1 MIETINANCLDV
13 LKQTAANSQDLI
25 FCDPPYALGSDV
37 IIRKDGKP
45 DYRKAVDFMSKWQQP
60 DGYFWEQ
67 WFNEAFRVLRYGGRV
82 VMFGMDRQ
90 LMLNKYYACF
100 AGFAEQQSLYWYF
113 ISNFPKASDLG
124 KMLDKNAGAN
134 TDALDL
140 KYQFRQYLRLRLLES
155 GSKQSD
161 INKLLGTQMAGHYF
175 GESQPAIPT
184 IEHYEK
190 LKAFL
195 NLSDEYDFL
204 IYERPKDT
212 IEAEREV
219 IGEKKGTN
227 QDSIAYGKFNDKV
240 IDITTPATTLA
251 QKYNGMKYS
260 IAPLKQT
267 NETILVFQKPYKTG
281 SCLHDTLAYE
291 NGDDTCMCG
300 AVDVEGNR
308 CEILDTDTDKRIGT
322 DATSNR
328 HTDEFGMFGINSDGV
343 RMYKE
348 NGRYPA
354 QTYCDDEAAK
364 VLDGQSGISK
374 SNGAFPKETEA
385 EYSNIFGKKKPKNKE
400 RINLTDTGGCSR
412 ILHRCNYDLND
423 YDIYHYC
430 PKVSNRERNEGCGIL
445 ESKRASHFGYDLGL
459 GNAGEGMFKDRN
471 PIKNNTHPTVKPI
484 ALLKKIIALFKTPN
498 ELHVL
503 DPFMGSGSMGIAC
516 IELGV
521 SYTGVELDP
530 EYYTIAQ
537 TRLAHHKKQKQSK
550 LF

>member
-1 MIETINANCLDV
+1 MIKTINANCLDV

-60 DGYFWEQ
+60 DGYFWED
-67 WFNEAFRVLRYGGRV
+67 WFSEAFRVLRYGGRV

-113 ISNFPKASDLG
+113 ISNFPKASDLS
-124 KMLDKNAGAN
+124 KMLDKNAGA
-134 TDALDL
+134 
-140 KYQFRQYLRLRLLES
+140 
-155 GSKQSD
+155 
-161 INKLLGTQMAGHYF
+161 
-175 GESQPAIPT
+175 
-184 IEHYEK
+184 
-190 LKAFL
+190 
-195 NLSDEYDFL
+195 
-204 IYERPKDT
+204 
-212 IEAEREV
+212 EREV
-219 IGEKKGTN
+219 LGANPNSRPNCSGNDMNTLN
-227 QDSIAYGKFNDKV
+227 GK
-240 IDITTPATTLA
+240 ITESTLTAPATTLA

-354 QTYCDDEAAK
+354 QTYIDDEAAK

-374 SNGAFPKETEA
+374 SSGGDGSKYKSDTNIVFKKETIV
-385 EYSNIFGKKKPKNKE
+385 NNGKNG
-400 RINLTDTGGCSR
+400 LGLGDTGGCSR

-430 PKVSNRERNEGCGIL
+430 PKVSNKERNEGCGML
-445 ESKRASHFGYDLGL
+445 NEKQTVQFNERM
-459 GNAGEGMFKDRN
+459 EGQVRSDGTVIKDPKPQQN
-471 PIKNNTHPTVKPI
+471 HHPTVKPI
-484 ALLKKIIALFKTPN
+484 ALLKKIIQLFKTPN
-498 ELHVL
+498 PLHVL

-521 SYTGVELDP
+521 SYTGVELDA

-537 TRLAHHKKQKQSK
+537 TRLAHHDTKNKSK

>member
-13 LKQTAANSQDLI
+13 LKETAANSQDLI

-45 DYRKAVDFMSKWQQP
+45 DYRKAVDFMAKWQQP

-67 WFNEAFRVLRYGGRV
+67 WFAEAFRVLRYGGRV

-100 AGFAEQQSLYWYF
+100 AGFAEQQSLYWF
-113 ISNFPKASDLG
+113 AISGFPKASDLG
-124 KMLDKNAGAN
+124 KMLDKNAGA
-134 TDALDL
+134 
-140 KYQFRQYLRLRLLES
+140 
-155 GSKQSD
+155 
-161 INKLLGTQMAGHYF
+161 
-175 GESQPAIPT
+175 
-184 IEHYEK
+184 
-190 LKAFL
+190 
-195 NLSDEYDFL
+195 
-204 IYERPKDT
+204 
-212 IEAEREV
+212 EREV
-219 IGEKKGTN
+219 VGKYKRPDGTERPNRESWQLKGN
-227 QDSIAYGKFNDKV
+227 WKENSGFDPSKDA
-240 IDITTPATTLA
+240 ITTPATTLA
-251 QKYNGMKYS
+251 QKYDGMKYS

-291 NGDDTCMCG
+291 NGDAECMCG

-308 CEILDTDTDKRIGT
+308 CEANGVQLGRNNKRDAKMTNTIIDLGLKAGAINF
-322 DATSNR
+322 DAT
-328 HTDEFGMFGINSDGV
+328 
-343 RMYKE
+343 
-348 NGRYPA
+348 GRYPA

-364 VLDGQSGISK
+364 VLDRQSGVQKGSDSIRNNKNSVTTGK
-374 SNGAFPKETEA
+374 DSNTSC
-385 EYSNIFGKKKPKNKE
+385 YGKYNDCTTKGHA
-400 RINLTDTGGCSR
+400 DTGGCSR

-423 YDIYHYC
+423 YDIYMYC
-430 PKVSNRERNEGCGIL
+430 PKVSNKERNEGCGML
-445 ESKRASHFGYDLGL
+445 ETHTSNW
-459 GNAGEGMFKDRN
+459 NAKSTFQNTPPEKQQ
-471 PIKNNTHPTVKPI
+471 PKSNNHPTVKPI
-484 ALLKKIIALFKTPN
+484 ALLKKIIQLFKTPN
-498 ELHVL
+498 PLHVL

-537 TRLAHHKKQKQSK
+537 TRLAHHNTKNNSK

>member
-13 LKQTAANSQDLI
+13 LKETAANSQDLI

-45 DYRKAVDFMSKWQQP
+45 DYRKAVDFMAKWQQP

-67 WFNEAFRVLRYGGRV
+67 WFAEAFRVLRYGGRV

-100 AGFAEQQSLYWYF
+100 AGFAEQQSLYWFF
-113 ISNFPKASDLG
+113 ISSFPKASDLS
-124 KMLDKNAGAN
+124 KNLDKNAGA
-134 TDALDL
+134 
-140 KYQFRQYLRLRLLES
+140 
-155 GSKQSD
+155 
-161 INKLLGTQMAGHYF
+161 
-175 GESQPAIPT
+175 
-184 IEHYEK
+184 
-190 LKAFL
+190 
-195 NLSDEYDFL
+195 
-204 IYERPKDT
+204 
-212 IEAEREV
+212 EREV
-219 IGEKKGTN
+219 VGKKTDGRYASDFQNGNNPFVGMQKDSTKEVSNKITN
-227 QDSIAYGKFNDKV
+227 
-240 IDITTPATTLA
+240 ITTPATTLA

-308 CEILDTDTDKRIGT
+308 CEAISETDNKSRLVG
-322 DATSNR
+322 
-328 HTDEFGMFGINSDGV
+328 FKGLKFNSDTYHKSITINQQTDIG
-343 RMYKE
+343 

-364 VLDGQSGISK
+364 VLDRQSGICKSGRLGIGHVGSNSFGVCKTDRKKNAISK
-374 SNGAFPKETEA
+374 
-385 EYSNIFGKKKPKNKE
+385 EYGN
-400 RINLTDTGGCSR
+400 DTGGCSR

-423 YDIYHYC
+423 YDIYMYC
-430 PKVSNRERNEGCGIL
+430 PKVSNKERNEGCGML
-445 ESKRASHFGYDLGL
+445 ETHTSNW
-459 GNAGEGMFKDRN
+459 NAKSTFQNTPPEKQQ
-471 PIKNNTHPTVKPI
+471 PKSNNHPTVKPI
-484 ALLKKIIALFKTPN
+484 ALLKKIIQLFKTPN
-498 ELHVL
+498 PLHVL

-521 SYTGVELDP
+521 SYTGVELDA

-537 TRLAHHKKQKQSK
+537 TRLAHHETKNNSK

>member
-13 LKQTAANSQDLI
+13 LKETAANSQDLI

-45 DYRKAVDFMSKWQQP
+45 DYRKAVDFMAKWQQP

-67 WFNEAFRVLRYGGRV
+67 WFAEAFRVLRYGGRV

-100 AGFAEQQSLYWYF
+100 AGFAEQQSLYWYT
-113 ISNFPKASDLG
+113 ISGFPKASDLG
-124 KMLDKNAGAN
+124 KMLDKNAGA
-134 TDALDL
+134 
-140 KYQFRQYLRLRLLES
+140 
-155 GSKQSD
+155 
-161 INKLLGTQMAGHYF
+161 
-175 GESQPAIPT
+175 
-184 IEHYEK
+184 
-190 LKAFL
+190 
-195 NLSDEYDFL
+195 
-204 IYERPKDT
+204 
-212 IEAEREV
+212 EREV
-219 IGEKKGTN
+219 VGFTNRHTTKHKENGT
-227 QDSIAYGKFNDKV
+227 SIVLARNGVCEETGKTFE
-240 IDITTPATTLA
+240 TTPATTLA
-251 QKYNGMKYS
+251 QKYDGMKYS

-291 NGDDTCMCG
+291 NGDAECMCG

-308 CEILDTDTDKRIGT
+308 CETSETEQLGRHNKVN
-322 DATSNR
+322 TSNLR
-328 HTDEFGMFGINSDGV
+328 TWENENLKAISTNFDA
-343 RMYKE
+343 

-364 VLDGQSGISK
+364 VLDRQSGVQNKNSK
-374 SNGAFPKETEA
+374 FSFSGTRNSKGTGLMGLRNLVRYAPD
-385 EYSNIFGKKKPKNKE
+385 NFG
-400 RINLTDTGGCSR
+400 DTGGCSR

-423 YDIYHYC
+423 YDIYMYC
-430 PKVSNRERNEGCGIL
+430 PKVSNKERNEGCGML
-445 ESKRASHFGYDLGL
+445 ESKRAELRTDAA
-459 GNAGEGMFKDRN
+459 AGIWKDSN
-471 PIKNNTHPTVKPI
+471 PPQKNHHPTVKPI
-484 ALLKKIIALFKTPN
+484 QLLKKIIALFKTPN
-498 ELHVL
+498 PLHVF

-521 SYTGVELDP
+521 SYTGVELDT

-537 TRLAHHKKQKQSK
+537 TRLAHHNTKNNSK

>member
-1 MIETINANCLDV
+1 VVKTINANCLDV
-13 LKQTAANSQDLI
+13 LKETAANSQDLI

-60 DGYFWEQ
+60 DGYFWEA

-113 ISNFPKASDLG
+113 ISNFPKASDLS
-124 KMLDKNAGAN
+124 KMLDKNAGA
-134 TDALDL
+134 
-140 KYQFRQYLRLRLLES
+140 
-155 GSKQSD
+155 
-161 INKLLGTQMAGHYF
+161 
-175 GESQPAIPT
+175 
-184 IEHYEK
+184 
-190 LKAFL
+190 
-195 NLSDEYDFL
+195 
-204 IYERPKDT
+204 
-212 IEAEREV
+212 EREV
-219 IGEKKGTN
+219 VGEKEHWGRQN
-227 QDSIAYGKFNDKV
+227 RSYGGFTENG
-240 IDITTPATTLA
+240 DITVFDGIKGNELRKGVSEQTITAPATTLA

-291 NGDDTCMCG
+291 NGDAECMCG

-308 CEILDTDTDKRIGT
+308 CEAISETDNKSRLVG
-322 DATSNR
+322 
-328 HTDEFGMFGINSDGV
+328 FKGLKFNSDTYHKSITINQQTDIG
-343 RMYKE
+343 

-354 QTYCDDEAAK
+354 QTYIDDEAAK
-364 VLDGQSGISK
+364 VLDGQSGNCGGHSVKAKRIYD
-374 SNGAFPKETEA
+374 GKEGTNT
-385 EYSNIFGKKKPKNKE
+385 YGVQDRVVFSHN
-400 RINLTDTGGCSR
+400 DTGGCSR

-423 YDIYHYC
+423 YDIYMYC
-430 PKVSNRERNEGCGIL
+430 PKVSNKERNEGCENL
-445 ESKRASHFGYDLGL
+445 VDSKRADVNKMMGDAGDFKTGS
-459 GNAGEGMFKDRN
+459 GNDRN
-471 PIKNNTHPTVKPI
+471 VLFKNHHPTVKPI
-484 ALLKKIIALFKTPN
+484 QLLKKIIQLFKTPN
-498 ELHVL
+498 PLHVL

-521 SYTGVELDP
+521 SYTGIELDP
-530 EYYTIAQ
+530 EYYTIAE
-537 TRLAHHKKQKQSK
+537 TRLAHHDTKNKSK

>member
-60 DGYFWEQ
+60 DGYFWET
-67 WFNEAFRVLRYGGRV
+67 WFAEAFRVLRYGGRV

-113 ISNFPKASDLG
+113 ISNFPKASDLS
-124 KMLDKNAGAN
+124 KMLDKNAG
-134 TDALDL
+134 
-140 KYQFRQYLRLRLLES
+140 
-155 GSKQSD
+155 
-161 INKLLGTQMAGHYF
+161 
-175 GESQPAIPT
+175 
-184 IEHYEK
+184 
-190 LKAFL
+190 
-195 NLSDEYDFL
+195 
-204 IYERPKDT
+204 
-212 IEAEREV
+212 AEREV

-308 CEILDTDTDKRIGT
+308 CGT
-322 DATSNR
+322 EKWERKAKNVNDVFFKGKGNI
-328 HTDEFGMFGINSDGV
+328 DQDG
-343 RMYKE
+343 

-354 QTYCDDEAAK
+354 QTYINDEAAK
-364 VLDGQSGISK
+364 VLDGQSGEQKSGGGIKLTGTGSGK
-374 SNGAFPKETEA
+374 SNFHKNTIQGKEWT
-385 EYSNIFGKKKPKNKE
+385 P
-400 RINLTDTGGCSR
+400 DTGGCSR

-430 PKVSNRERNEGCGIL
+430 PKVSNKERNEGCEAL
-445 ESKRASHFGYDLGL
+445 NKKRRATL
-459 GNAGEGMFKDRN
+459 AGADNDGVLDDVSERFRTS
-471 PIKNNTHPTVKPI
+471 PAKNHHPTVKPI

-521 SYTGVELDP
+521 SYTGIELDP
-530 EYYTIAQ
+530 EYYTIAE
-537 TRLAHHKKQKQSK
+537 TRLAHHKKQKQNK

>member
-13 LKQTAANSQDLI
+13 LKETAANSQDLI

-45 DYRKAVDFMSKWQQP
+45 DYRKAVDFMAKWQQP

-67 WFNEAFRVLRYGGRV
+67 WFAEAFRVLRYGGRV

-100 AGFAEQQSLYWYF
+100 AGFAEQQSLYWYT
-113 ISNFPKASDLG
+113 ISGFPKASDL
-124 KMLDKNAGAN
+124 A
-134 TDALDL
+134 
-140 KYQFRQYLRLRLLES
+140 
-155 GSKQSD
+155 KQID
-161 INKLLGTQMAGHYF
+161 RNVG
-175 GESQPAIPT
+175 
-184 IEHYEK
+184 
-190 LKAFL
+190 
-195 NLSDEYDFL
+195 
-204 IYERPKDT
+204 
-212 IEAEREV
+212 AERE
-219 IGEKKGTN
+219 ILGANPNSRPNCSGNNINTLN
-227 QDSIAYGKFNDKV
+227 GK
-240 IDITTPATTLA
+240 ITESTLTTPATTLA

-308 CEILDTDTDKRIGT
+308 CGT
-322 DATSNR
+322 EDNLNGGAYSSG
-328 HTDEFGMFGINSDGV
+328 EFIENPNGIFNV
-343 RMYKE
+343 RKKVPNGFE
-348 NGRYPA
+348 QPTGRYPA

-364 VLDGQSGISK
+364 VLDRQSGVQKSIGGDGSKFKISVNVPFFEQRTVK
-374 SNGAFPKETEA
+374 EGKNGL
-385 EYSNIFGKKKPKNKE
+385 G
-400 RINLTDTGGCSR
+400 LGDTGGCSR

-423 YDIYHYC
+423 YDIYMYC
-430 PKVSNRERNEGCGIL
+430 PKVSNKERNEGCENL
-445 ESKRASHFGYDLGL
+445 VDSKRADVNKMMGDAGDFKTGS
-459 GNAGEGMFKDRN
+459 GNDRN
-471 PIKNNTHPTVKPI
+471 VLFKNHHPTVKPI
-484 ALLKKIIALFKTPN
+484 QLLKKIIALFKTPN
-498 ELHVL
+498 PLHVL

-521 SYTGVELDP
+521 SYTGVDVDA

-537 TRLAHHKKQKQSK
+537 TRLAHHNTKNKSK

>member
-13 LKQTAANSQDLI
+13 LKETAANSQDLI

-45 DYRKAVDFMSKWQQP
+45 DYRKAVDFMAKWQQP

-67 WFNEAFRVLRYGGRV
+67 WFNEAFRVLKYGGRV

-90 LMLNKYYACF
+90 IMLNKYYACF
-100 AGFAEQQSLYWYF
+100 AGFAEQQSLYWYT
-113 ISNFPKASDLG
+113 ISGFPKSADLA
-124 KMLDKNAGAN
+124 KNIDKC
-134 TDALDL
+134 
-140 KYQFRQYLRLRLLES
+140 
-155 GSKQSD
+155 
-161 INKLLGTQMAGHYF
+161 LGVDVKEYGGIVTAGHD
-175 GESQPAIPT
+175 GRKAEMRNPT
-184 IEHYEK
+184 NSDHEK
-190 LKAFL
+190 H
-195 NLSDEYDFL
+195 
-204 IYERPKDT
+204 
-212 IEAEREV
+212 
-219 IGEKKGTN
+219 
-227 QDSIAYGKFNDKV
+227 
-240 IDITTPATTLA
+240 TPSTDLA

-308 CEILDTDTDKRIGT
+308 CETEDNLNGG
-322 DATSNR
+322 AYC
-328 HTDEFGMFGINSDGV
+328 GNSEQQKNKVYGK
-343 RMYKE
+343 YKMLQPQDFE
-348 NGRYPA
+348 QPTGRYPA

-364 VLDGQSGISK
+364 VLDRQSGVQK
-374 SNGAFPKETEA
+374 SNNCIGG
-385 EYSNIFGKKKPKNKE
+385 GKGGIWTKGNGTPIANGFS
-400 RINLTDTGGCSR
+400 DTGGCSR

-423 YDIYHYC
+423 YDIYMYC
-430 PKVSNRERNEGCGIL
+430 PKVSNKERNEGCEALNDKVSGSYAQD
-445 ESKRASHFGYDLGL
+445 EWSRQNM
-459 GNAGEGMFKDRN
+459 GNTPDKDRK
-471 PIKNNTHPTVKPI
+471 PVKNHHPTVKPI
-484 ALLKKIIALFKTPN
+484 SLLKKIIQLFKTPN
-498 ELHVL
+498 PLHVL

-521 SYTGVELDP
+521 SYTGVELDT

-537 TRLAHHKKQKQSK
+537 TRLSHHNTKNKSK

>member
-13 LKQTAANSQDLI
+13 LKETAANSQDLI

-45 DYRKAVDFMSKWQQP
+45 DYRKAVDFMAKWQQP

-67 WFNEAFRVLRYGGRV
+67 WFAEAFRVLRYGGRV

-100 AGFAEQQSLYWYF
+100 AGFAEQQSLYWFF
-113 ISNFPKASDLG
+113 ISSFPKASDLS
-124 KMLDKNAGAN
+124 KMLDKNAGA
-134 TDALDL
+134 
-140 KYQFRQYLRLRLLES
+140 
-155 GSKQSD
+155 
-161 INKLLGTQMAGHYF
+161 
-175 GESQPAIPT
+175 
-184 IEHYEK
+184 
-190 LKAFL
+190 
-195 NLSDEYDFL
+195 
-204 IYERPKDT
+204 
-212 IEAEREV
+212 EREV
-219 IGEKKGTN
+219 VGKKTDGRYASDFQNGNNPFVGMQKDSTKEVSNKITN
-227 QDSIAYGKFNDKV
+227 
-240 IDITTPATTLA
+240 ITTPATTLA
-251 QKYNGMKYS
+251 QKYDGYKYS

-308 CEILDTDTDKRIGT
+308 CEVDEEAKVLELKRLGYKNSENHIVTRDTEAVYNVPFPQQK
-322 DATSNR
+322 
-328 HTDEFGMFGINSDGV
+328 ESDGV
-343 RMYKE
+343 SHIH

-364 VLDGQSGISK
+364 VLDRQSGVCKSGRLGIGHVGSNSFGVCKTDRKKNAISK
-374 SNGAFPKETEA
+374 
-385 EYSNIFGKKKPKNKE
+385 EYGN
-400 RINLTDTGGCSR
+400 DTGGCSR

-423 YDIYHYC
+423 YDIYMYC
-430 PKVSNRERNEGCGIL
+430 PKVSNKERNEGCENL
-445 ESKRASHFGYDLGL
+445 VDSKRADVNKMMGDAGDFKTGS
-459 GNAGEGMFKDRN
+459 GNDRN
-471 PIKNNTHPTVKPI
+471 VLFKNHHPTVKPI
-484 ALLKKIIALFKTPN
+484 QLLKKIIQLFKTPN
-498 ELHVL
+498 PLHVL

-521 SYTGVELDP
+521 SYTGVELDT

-537 TRLAHHKKQKQSK
+537 TRLAHHNTKNKSK

>member
-13 LKQTAANSQDLI
+13 LKETAANSQDLI

-67 WFNEAFRVLRYGGRV
+67 WFAEAFRVLRYGGRV

-100 AGFAEQQSLYWYF
+100 AGFAEQQSLYWFF
-113 ISNFPKASDLG
+113 ISSFPKASDLS
-124 KMLDKNAGAN
+124 KNLDKNAGA
-134 TDALDL
+134 
-140 KYQFRQYLRLRLLES
+140 
-155 GSKQSD
+155 
-161 INKLLGTQMAGHYF
+161 
-175 GESQPAIPT
+175 
-184 IEHYEK
+184 
-190 LKAFL
+190 
-195 NLSDEYDFL
+195 
-204 IYERPKDT
+204 
-212 IEAEREV
+212 EREV
-219 IGEKKGTN
+219 VGKKTDGRYASDFQNGNNPFVGMQKDSTKEVSNKITN
-227 QDSIAYGKFNDKV
+227 
-240 IDITTPATTLA
+240 ITTPATPLA

-308 CEILDTDTDKRIGT
+308 CETSETEQLGRHNKVN
-322 DATSNR
+322 TSNLR
-328 HTDEFGMFGINSDGV
+328 TWENENLKAISTNFDA
-343 RMYKE
+343 

-364 VLDGQSGISK
+364 VLDRQSGICKSGRLGIGHVGSNSFGVCKTDRKKNAISK
-374 SNGAFPKETEA
+374 
-385 EYSNIFGKKKPKNKE
+385 EYGN
-400 RINLTDTGGCSR
+400 DTGGCSR

-423 YDIYHYC
+423 YDIYMYC
-430 PKVSNRERNEGCGIL
+430 PKVSNKERNEGCGMLSEKQTVQFNANI
-445 ESKRASHFGYDLGL
+445 
-459 GNAGEGMFKDRN
+459 GNLRSDGTV
-471 PIKNNTHPTVKPI
+471 IKEAIAQKNHHPTVKPI
-484 ALLKKIIALFKTPN
+484 SLLKKIIQLFKTPN
-498 ELHVL
+498 PLHVL

-521 SYTGVELDP
+521 SYTGVELDA

-537 TRLAHHKKQKQSK
+537 TRLAHHNTKNNSK

>member
-60 DGYFWEQ
+60 DGYFWET
-67 WFNEAFRVLRYGGRV
+67 WFAEAFRVLRYGGRV

-124 KMLDKNAGAN
+124 KMLDKNAGA
-134 TDALDL
+134 
-140 KYQFRQYLRLRLLES
+140 
-155 GSKQSD
+155 
-161 INKLLGTQMAGHYF
+161 
-175 GESQPAIPT
+175 
-184 IEHYEK
+184 
-190 LKAFL
+190 
-195 NLSDEYDFL
+195 
-204 IYERPKDT
+204 
-212 IEAEREV
+212 EREV
-219 IGEKKGTN
+219 VGEGEHWGRANRTSKNKSDKNMVFKYDGKAE
-227 QDSIAYGKFNDKV
+227 QIASV
-240 IDITTPATTLA
+240 QPLTAPATTLA
-251 QKYNGMKYS
+251 QKYDGMKYS

-308 CEILDTDTDKRIGT
+308 CGYRSENDKT
-322 DATSNR
+322 LSTSIR
-328 HTDEFGMFGINSDGV
+328 LNSDT
-343 RMYKE
+343 YKDKSIISFKQNFLNERGHE

-364 VLDGQSGISK
+364 VLDRQSGISK
-374 SNGAFPKETEA
+374 STGGDGSKFKISVNVPFFEQRTVKEGKNGL
-385 EYSNIFGKKKPKNKE
+385 G
-400 RINLTDTGGCSR
+400 LGDTGGCSR

-423 YDIYHYC
+423 YDIYMYC
-430 PKVSNRERNEGCGIL
+430 PKVSNRERNEGCEAL
-445 ESKRASHFGYDLGL
+445 NKKRRATL
-459 GNAGEGMFKDRN
+459 AGADNDGVLDDVSERFRTS
-471 PIKNNTHPTVKPI
+471 PAKNHHPTVKPI
-484 ALLKKIIALFKTPN
+484 ALLKKIIQLFKTPN
-498 ELHVL
+498 PLHVL

-521 SYTGVELDP
+521 SYTGVELDT

-537 TRLAHHKKQKQSK
+537 TRLAHHNTKNKSK

>member
-13 LKQTAANSQDLI
+13 LKETAANSQDLI

-45 DYRKAVDFMSKWQQP
+45 DYRKAVDFMAKWQQP

-67 WFNEAFRVLRYGGRV
+67 WFAEAFRVLRYGGRV

-100 AGFAEQQSLYWYF
+100 AGFAEQQSLYWFF
-113 ISNFPKASDLG
+113 ISSFPKASDLS
-124 KMLDKNAGAN
+124 KNLDKNAGA
-134 TDALDL
+134 
-140 KYQFRQYLRLRLLES
+140 
-155 GSKQSD
+155 
-161 INKLLGTQMAGHYF
+161 
-175 GESQPAIPT
+175 
-184 IEHYEK
+184 
-190 LKAFL
+190 
-195 NLSDEYDFL
+195 
-204 IYERPKDT
+204 
-212 IEAEREV
+212 EREV
-219 IGEKKGTN
+219 VGKKTDGRYASDFQNGNNPFVGMQKDSTKEVSNKITN
-227 QDSIAYGKFNDKV
+227 
-240 IDITTPATTLA
+240 ITTPATTLA
-251 QKYNGMKYS
+251 QKYDGMKYS

-291 NGDDTCMCG
+291 NGDAECMCG

-308 CEILDTDTDKRIGT
+308 CEISDVTKEAGYRKNAKDYNINDEYDSTSFKLNYKVRGNQKDAGFYDT
-322 DATSNR
+322 
-328 HTDEFGMFGINSDGV
+328 
-343 RMYKE
+343 

-364 VLDGQSGISK
+364 VLDRQSGISK
-374 SNGAFPKETEA
+374 SSGGDGSKYKSDTNIVFKKETIV
-385 EYSNIFGKKKPKNKE
+385 NNGKNG
-400 RINLTDTGGCSR
+400 LGLGDTGGCSR

-430 PKVSNRERNEGCGIL
+430 PKVSNKERNEGCGML
-445 ESKRASHFGYDLGL
+445 ETHTSNW
-459 GNAGEGMFKDRN
+459 NAKSTFQNTPPEKQQ
-471 PIKNNTHPTVKPI
+471 PKSNNHPTVKPI
-484 ALLKKIIALFKTPN
+484 ALLKKIIQLFKTPN
-498 ELHVL
+498 PLHVL

-521 SYTGVELDP
+521 SYTGVELDA

-537 TRLAHHKKQKQSK
+537 TRLAHHNTKNKSK

>member
-13 LKQTAANSQDLI
+13 LKETAANSQDLI

-67 WFNEAFRVLRYGGRV
+67 WFNEAFRVLKYGGRV

-100 AGFAEQQSLYWYF
+100 AGFAEQQSLYWFF
-113 ISNFPKASDLG
+113 ISSFPKASDLG
-124 KMLDKNAGAN
+124 KMLDKNAGA
-134 TDALDL
+134 
-140 KYQFRQYLRLRLLES
+140 K
-155 GSKQSD
+155 
-161 INKLLGTQMAGHYF
+161 
-175 GESQPAIPT
+175 
-184 IEHYEK
+184 
-190 LKAFL
+190 
-195 NLSDEYDFL
+195 
-204 IYERPKDT
+204 
-212 IEAEREV
+212 REV
-219 IGEKKGTN
+219 VGFTNRHTTKHKENGT
-227 QDSIAYGKFNDKV
+227 SIVLARNGVCEETGKTFE
-240 IDITTPATTLA
+240 TTPATTLA

-308 CEILDTDTDKRIGT
+308 CETEDNLNGG
-322 DATSNR
+322 AYC
-328 HTDEFGMFGINSDGV
+328 GNSEQQKNKVYGK
-343 RMYKE
+343 YKMLQPQDFE
-348 NGRYPA
+348 QPTGRYPA

-364 VLDGQSGISK
+364 VLDRQSGNCGGHGVK
-374 SNGAFPKETEA
+374 T
-385 EYSNIFGKKKPKNKE
+385 KKIYDAKAGTNTYGVQD
-400 RINLTDTGGCSR
+400 RQVFSHNDTGGCSR

-430 PKVSNRERNEGCGIL
+430 PKVSNKERNEGCENL
-445 ESKRASHFGYDLGL
+445 ADSKRADVNKMMGDAGDFKTGS
-459 GNAGEGMFKDRN
+459 GNDRN
-471 PIKNNTHPTVKPI
+471 VLFKNHHPTVKPI
-484 ALLKKIIALFKTPN
+484 QLLKKIIALFKTPN
-498 ELHVL
+498 ELHVF

-521 SYTGVELDP
+521 SYTGVELDT

-537 TRLAHHKKQKQSK
+537 TRLAHHNTKNNSK

>member
-13 LKQTAANSQDLI
+13 LKETAANSQDLI

-45 DYRKAVDFMSKWQQP
+45 DYRKAVDFMAKWQQP

-67 WFNEAFRVLRYGGRV
+67 WFAEAFRVLRYGGRV

-100 AGFAEQQSLYWYF
+100 AGFAEQQSLYWYT
-113 ISNFPKASDLG
+113 ISGFPKASDL
-124 KMLDKNAGAN
+124 A
-134 TDALDL
+134 
-140 KYQFRQYLRLRLLES
+140 
-155 GSKQSD
+155 KQID
-161 INKLLGTQMAGHYF
+161 RNVG
-175 GESQPAIPT
+175 
-184 IEHYEK
+184 
-190 LKAFL
+190 
-195 NLSDEYDFL
+195 
-204 IYERPKDT
+204 
-212 IEAEREV
+212 AERE
-219 IGEKKGTN
+219 ILGANPNSRPNCSGNDMNTLN
-227 QDSIAYGKFNDKV
+227 GK
-240 IDITTPATTLA
+240 ITESTITTPATTLA

-308 CEILDTDTDKRIGT
+308 REAISETDNKSRLVG
-322 DATSNR
+322 
-328 HTDEFGMFGINSDGV
+328 FKGLKFNSDTYHKSITINQQTDIG
-343 RMYKE
+343 

-364 VLDGQSGISK
+364 VLDRQSGVQKSIGGDGSKFKISVNVPFFEQRTVK
-374 SNGAFPKETEA
+374 EGKNGL
-385 EYSNIFGKKKPKNKE
+385 G
-400 RINLTDTGGCSR
+400 LGDTGGCSR

-423 YDIYHYC
+423 YDIYMYC
-430 PKVSNRERNEGCGIL
+430 PKVSNKERNEGCGML
-445 ESKRASHFGYDLGL
+445 ETHTSNW
-459 GNAGEGMFKDRN
+459 NAKSTFQNTPPEKQQ
-471 PIKNNTHPTVKPI
+471 PKSNNHPTVKPI
-484 ALLKKIIALFKTPN
+484 ALLKKIIQLFKTPN
-498 ELHVL
+498 PLHVL

-521 SYTGVELDP
+521 SYTGVELDA

-537 TRLAHHKKQKQSK
+537 TRLAHHNTKNNSK

>member
-124 KMLDKNAGAN
+124 KMLDKNACV
-134 TDALDL
+134 
-140 KYQFRQYLRLRLLES
+140 
-155 GSKQSD
+155 
-161 INKLLGTQMAGHYF
+161 
-175 GESQPAIPT
+175 
-184 IEHYEK
+184 
-190 LKAFL
+190 
-195 NLSDEYDFL
+195 
-204 IYERPKDT
+204 
-212 IEAEREV
+212 EREV
-219 IGEKKGTN
+219 VGRKSEGRYASDFQNGNNPFVGINK
-227 QDSIAYGKFNDKV
+227 DSTRDVTDKIAN
-240 IDITTPATTLA
+240 ITAPATALS

-308 CEILDTDTDKRIGT
+308 CETEDNLNGGT
-322 DATSNR
+322 YSSG
-328 HTDEFGMFGINSDGV
+328 EFIENPNEIFRV
-343 RMYKE
+343 RKKVPNGFE
-348 NGRYPA
+348 QPAGRYPA

-374 SNGAFPKETEA
+374 SDSVNGVTDCKLGTT
-385 EYSNIFGKKKPKNKE
+385 STFGGNSDS
-400 RINLTDTGGCSR
+400 RLRRNDTGGCSR

-430 PKVSNRERNEGCGIL
+430 PKVSNKERNEGCGDLEKKAKTEKYVGGETKCSVCGKFFLSTKNLCECSEMEFGAKSTRIL
-445 ESKRASHFGYDLGL
+445 
-459 GNAGEGMFKDRN
+459 N
-471 PIKNNTHPTVKPI
+471 PTTNNHHPTVKPI

-521 SYTGVELDP
+521 SYTGIELDP
-530 EYYTIAQ
+530 EYYTIAE
-537 TRLAHHKKQKQSK
+537 TRLAHHKKQKQNK

>member
-13 LKQTAANSQDLI
+13 LKETAANSQDLI

-60 DGYFWEQ
+60 DGYFWEA
-67 WFNEAFRVLRYGGRV
+67 WFAEAFRVLRYGGRV

-124 KMLDKNAGAN
+124 KMLDKNAGA
-134 TDALDL
+134 
-140 KYQFRQYLRLRLLES
+140 
-155 GSKQSD
+155 
-161 INKLLGTQMAGHYF
+161 
-175 GESQPAIPT
+175 
-184 IEHYEK
+184 
-190 LKAFL
+190 
-195 NLSDEYDFL
+195 
-204 IYERPKDT
+204 
-212 IEAEREV
+212 EREV
-219 IGEKKGTN
+219 VGEGEHWGRANRTSKNKSDKNMVFKYDGKAE
-227 QDSIAYGKFNDKV
+227 QIASV
-240 IDITTPATTLA
+240 QPLTAPATTLA
-251 QKYNGMKYS
+251 QKYDGMKYS

-291 NGDDTCMCG
+291 NGDNTCMCG

-308 CEILDTDTDKRIGT
+308 CEIDEDEPNKRTNAKNHKRTIDNGVT
-322 DATSNR
+322 GYGQMKIKNGGHACLHDLGF
-328 HTDEFGMFGINSDGV
+328 HNS
-343 RMYKE
+343 

-364 VLDGQSGISK
+364 VLDRQSGISK
-374 SNGAFPKETEA
+374 SSGGDGSKYKSDTNIVFKKETIV
-385 EYSNIFGKKKPKNKE
+385 NNGKNG
-400 RINLTDTGGCSR
+400 LGLGDTGGCSR

-423 YDIYHYC
+423 YDIYMYC
-430 PKVSNRERNEGCGIL
+430 PKVSNRERNEGCEAL
-445 ESKRASHFGYDLGL
+445 NKKRRATL
-459 GNAGEGMFKDRN
+459 AGADNDGVLDDVSERSS
-471 PIKNNTHPTVKPI
+471 PAKNHHPTVKPI
-484 ALLKKIIALFKTPN
+484 ALLKKIIQLFKTPN
-498 ELHVL
+498 PLHVL

-521 SYTGVELDP
+521 SYTGVELDT

-537 TRLAHHKKQKQSK
+537 TRLAHHNTKNKSK

>member
-1 MIETINANCLDV
+1 
-13 LKQTAANSQDLI
+13 
-25 FCDPPYALGSDV
+25 
-37 IIRKDGKP
+37 
-45 DYRKAVDFMSKWQQP
+45 MSKWQQP

-124 KMLDKNAGAN
+124 KMLDKNAGA
-134 TDALDL
+134 
-140 KYQFRQYLRLRLLES
+140 
-155 GSKQSD
+155 
-161 INKLLGTQMAGHYF
+161 
-175 GESQPAIPT
+175 
-184 IEHYEK
+184 
-190 LKAFL
+190 
-195 NLSDEYDFL
+195 
-204 IYERPKDT
+204 
-212 IEAEREV
+212 EREV
-219 IGEKKGTN
+219 VGEGEHWGRANRTSKNKSDKNMVFKYDGKAE
-227 QDSIAYGKFNDKV
+227 QIASV
-240 IDITTPATTLA
+240 QPLTAPATTLA
-251 QKYNGMKYS
+251 QKYDGMKYS

-308 CEILDTDTDKRIGT
+308 CETEDNLNGGT
-322 DATSNR
+322 YSSG
-328 HTDEFGMFGINSDGV
+328 EFIENPNEIFRV
-343 RMYKE
+343 RKKVPNGFE
-348 NGRYPA
+348 QPAGRYPA

-374 SNGAFPKETEA
+374 SDSVNGVTDCKLGTT
-385 EYSNIFGKKKPKNKE
+385 STLRRN
-400 RINLTDTGGCSR
+400 DTGGCSR

-430 PKVSNRERNEGCGIL
+430 PKVSNKERNEGCENL
-445 ESKRASHFGYDLGL
+445 VDSKRADVNKMMGDAGDFKTGS
-459 GNAGEGMFKDRN
+459 GNDRN
-471 PIKNNTHPTVKPI
+471 VLFKNHHPTVKPI
-484 ALLKKIIALFKTPN
+484 QLLKKIIQLFKTPN
-498 ELHVL
+498 PLHVL

-521 SYTGVELDP
+521 SYTGVELDA

-537 TRLAHHKKQKQSK
+537 TRLAHHDTKNKSK

>member
-13 LKQTAANSQDLI
+13 LKETAANSQDLI

-45 DYRKAVDFMSKWQQP
+45 DYRKAVDFMAKWQQP

-67 WFNEAFRVLRYGGRV
+67 WFAEAFRVLRYGGRV

-100 AGFAEQQSLYWYF
+100 AGFAEQQSLYWYT
-113 ISNFPKASDLG
+113 ISGFPKSADLA
-124 KMLDKNAGAN
+124 KNIDKC
-134 TDALDL
+134 
-140 KYQFRQYLRLRLLES
+140 
-155 GSKQSD
+155 
-161 INKLLGTQMAGHYF
+161 LGVGVKEYGGIVTAGHD
-175 GESQPAIPT
+175 GRKAEMRNPT
-184 IEHYEK
+184 NSDHEK
-190 LKAFL
+190 H
-195 NLSDEYDFL
+195 
-204 IYERPKDT
+204 
-212 IEAEREV
+212 
-219 IGEKKGTN
+219 
-227 QDSIAYGKFNDKV
+227 
-240 IDITTPATTLA
+240 TPSTDLA

-281 SCLHDTLAYE
+281 SCLHDTLVYE

-308 CEILDTDTDKRIGT
+308 CGFESENDK
-322 DATSNR
+322 ALSTSIR
-328 HTDEFGMFGINSDGV
+328 LNSNT
-343 RMYKE
+343 YKDRSTISFKQNFLNERGHE

-364 VLDGQSGISK
+364 VLDRQSGISK
-374 SNGAFPKETEA
+374 STGGDGSKYKSDTNIVFKKETIV
-385 EYSNIFGKKKPKNKE
+385 NNGKNG
-400 RINLTDTGGCSR
+400 LGLGDTGGCSR

-430 PKVSNRERNEGCGIL
+430 PKVSNKERNEGCEAL
-445 ESKRASHFGYDLGL
+445 NEKRRATL
-459 GNAGEGMFKDRN
+459 AGADNDGVLDDVSERFRTS
-471 PIKNNTHPTVKPI
+471 PAKNHHPTVKPI

-498 ELHVL
+498 ELHVF

-521 SYTGVELDP
+521 SYTGVELDA

-537 TRLAHHKKQKQSK
+537 TRLAHHNTKNKSK